1 MSTETAVS
9 KAQRKLA
16 LARKRYAEADAFA
29 ASLPTEGFNA
39 DKAMTPA
46 LEKRGIA
53 QRALWKAEDELKA
66 ALNRVIGVAT

>member
-1 MSTETAVS
+1 MTVST
-9 KAQRKLA
+9 AQRKLT

-29 ASLPTEGFNA
+29 GSLQTEGFNA

-53 QRALWKAEDELKA
+53 QRALWKAEKELA
-66 ALNRVIGVAT
+66 EAIAQATNPPSI